1 MDSKNCKLYRMNK
14 TELFEMIYDL
24 YRNAPPL
31 SPFGFATKE
40 EEEEYIK
47 KMNEYLESRRPESVS
62 KLKELGFGKEI

>member
-40 EEEEYIK
+40 EEEEYSK
-47 KMNEYLESRRPESVS
+47 KMNEYLESRRPEIVS